1 MKTIAIANHKGGC
14 GKTTTAL
21 NLAVALAAKGSRVL
35 AVDLDFQGN
44 LSDSMGCDL
53 RELVNTRRTVHRL
66 MLEPAGDYTQYVE
79 QVRPR
84 LDLLPAALDTDAATL
99 LDALGVFRELRLKNK
114 LLPAQKHYDYCIV
127 DTPPALNTPTLNGL
141 VAADLVIIPVE
152 TSRFALVGLTQLLA
166 TVHEVRQAHAP
177 SQHVMALSTI
187 HAARQVLDRE
197 VRSQVIEIFTDEF
210 VFQSVIPRHVA
221 VGEATADRR
230 AVVEVNTTSPA
241 TLAFHQLVKEV
252 RELLGDDQEEPARK
266 PQRVTK

>member
-21 NLAVALAAKGSRVL
+21 NIAVALAAKGSRVL

-53 RELVNTRRTVHRL
+53 RELVGSRRTVHRL
-66 MLEPAGDYTQYVE
+66 MLEPGGDYSEYIE

-84 LDLLPAALDTDAATL
+84 LDLLPAALDTDAGTL
-99 LDALGVFRELRLKNK
+99 LEALGVFRELRLKNK
-114 LLPAQKHYDYCIV
+114 LQPAQKHYDYCVV

-141 VAADLVIIPVE
+141 VAADLVIIPIE

-187 HAARQVLDRE
+187 HSTRQIFDRE
-197 VRSQVIEIFTDEF
+197 VRAQVVDMFTEEF
-210 VFQSVIPRHVA
+210 VFHSVIPRHVA
-221 VGEATADRR
+221 VGEATAARK
-230 AVVEVNTTSPA
+230 AVVEVNSASPA
-241 TLAFHQLVKEV
+241 TMAFHQLVKEIK
-252 RELLGDDQEEPARK
+252 ETLGDDQEESTRK
-266 PQRVTK
+266 STRVAK